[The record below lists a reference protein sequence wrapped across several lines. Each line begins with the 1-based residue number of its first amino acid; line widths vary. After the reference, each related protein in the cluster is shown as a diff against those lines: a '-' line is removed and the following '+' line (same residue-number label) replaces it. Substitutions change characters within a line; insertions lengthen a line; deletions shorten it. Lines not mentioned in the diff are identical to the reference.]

1 MGERRE
7 LGFILGPTYR
17 ADKRCCRAILNR
29 SRHEDRFDL
38 VLQEIE
44 EFVTGERGARTTD
57 RVLATILFT
66 DIVGS
71 TSQVATLGDERWR
84 EMRAAHHEAVRRE
97 LERFRGREVDTAGDG
112 FFATFDGP
120 GRAIRCAQA
129 IGAAVRRLGLEVRA
143 GVHTGECEIRG
154 AEVSGIAVH
163 IGARVMALAGP
174 SEVLVSQ
181 TVKDLWRG
189 AASRSKSGA
198 STR

>member
-1 MGERRE
+1 LPACTGLSCE
-7 LGFILGPTYR
+7 LAFSPP
-17 ADKRCCRAILNR
+17 ASD
-29 SRHEDRFDL
+29 DRGVVRVEFRVAN
-38 VLQEIE
+38 VLKCTDSTSPYTCAWAVPEQAN
-44 EFVTGERGARTTD
+44 VSDVLTGERGARTTD
-57 RVLATILFT
+57 RVLAIVLFT

-71 TSQVATLGDERWR
+71 TSQVATLGDERWG

-181 TVKDLWRG
+181 TVKDL
-189 AASRSKSGA
+189 A
-198 STR
+198 